1 MEPRYTKLKWFS
13 CLDNS
18 LNKINIICG
27 AIDGKKE

>member
-1 MEPRYTKLKWFS
+1 MEPCGTKLKWFNR
-13 CLDNS
+13 LDNS